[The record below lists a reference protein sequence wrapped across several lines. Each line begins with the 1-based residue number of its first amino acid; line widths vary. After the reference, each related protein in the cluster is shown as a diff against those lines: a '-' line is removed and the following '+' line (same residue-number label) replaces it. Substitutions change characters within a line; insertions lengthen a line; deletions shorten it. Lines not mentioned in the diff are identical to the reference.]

1 MNKLN
6 HIEHCA
12 MAARLIESV
21 GGLGPASRITGLSP
35 TSLSNYQNPGKRETM
50 PAKVISDLQVSAR
63 TTLYSDAMAGEV
75 ADFGIVAA
83 DPMHH
88 ACGLVKEAAEALGAI
103 EQAMANGNVSAREFS
118 ECDKELADVEERVA
132 VLRAGLRSKM
142 TPGSVDRER
151 A

>member
-12 MAARLIESV
+12 LAARLIEIV

-35 TSLSNYQNPGKRETM
+35 TCLSNYQNPSKRESM

-63 TTLYSDAMAGEV
+63 TTLYTDALANEV
-75 ADFGIVAA
+75 ADFGLVSA

-88 ACGLVKEAAEALGAI
+88 ACGLVKEAAEALGAV
-103 EQAMANGNVSAREFS
+103 EQAMANGSVSVREFA

-132 VLRAGLRSKM
+132 VLRAGLRAKM
-142 TPGSVDRER
+142 GPRTVGTVGQ
-151 A
+151 